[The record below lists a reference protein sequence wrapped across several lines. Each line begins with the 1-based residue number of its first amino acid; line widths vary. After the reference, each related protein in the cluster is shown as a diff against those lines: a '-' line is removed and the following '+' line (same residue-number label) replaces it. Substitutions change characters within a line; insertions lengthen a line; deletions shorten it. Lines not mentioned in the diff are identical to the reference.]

1 MHRLTLWWVLTFL
14 ASNTLL
20 AQSDGFSGRFVLE
33 CRPSSPQ
40 GYFPSEGLEVWVDG
54 PQRVKIV
61 ERSAEDSL
69 VTYLLGTSVV
79 KEFRWFGERI
89 ALASERPMPALTSPV
104 RGPDGTPHPPMPF
117 PPLGEEGA
125 FSCGDGCSFFAT
137 TAQFLPIDPSRFGPR
152 GDLHHV
158 WTVPANVPVMS
169 SDAFLDRYRIDP
181 PEQGFYH

>member
-40 GYFPSEGLEVWVDG
+40 GYFPSEGLEIWVDG

-61 ERSAEDSL
+61 ERNAEDSL

-89 ALASERPMPALTSPV
+89 ALASERPMPAFTSPV
-104 RGPDGTPHPPMPF
+104 LGPNGTPHPPKPF

-125 FSCGDGCSFFAT
+125 FSCGEDCSFFAT
-137 TAQFLPIDPSRFGPR
+137 TARFLPIDPSRFGTR

-169 SDAFLDRYRIDP
+169 SEAFLDRYRIDP

>member
-14 ASNTLL
+14 ASNMLL

-61 ERSAEDSL
+61 ERSVEDSL

-89 ALASERPMPALTSPV
+89 ALASERPMPVFTSPV

-117 PPLGEEGA
+117 RRWERKGLFHVETVAPSSPPQPSFSPSTPAVLGHAGICIT
-125 FSCGDGCSFFAT
+125 CGRCLQT
-137 TAQFLPIDPSRFGPR
+137 CL
-152 GDLHHV
+152 
-158 WTVPANVPVMS
+158 
-169 SDAFLDRYRIDP
+169 
-181 PEQGFYH
+181 